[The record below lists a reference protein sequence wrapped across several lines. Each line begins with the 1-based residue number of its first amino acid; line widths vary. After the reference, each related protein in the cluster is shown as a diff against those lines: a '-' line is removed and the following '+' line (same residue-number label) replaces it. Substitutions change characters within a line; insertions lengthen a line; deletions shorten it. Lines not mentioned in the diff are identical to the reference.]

1 MKTKEKFCFR
11 RFLMRPISG
20 GVAQGSLRATIEGT
34 RKKKLPMRRIF
45 ASPSIKKDCHHDR
58 RHDRQRVFALLCNSS
73 RLQIFE
79 VLVCMSED
87 FANQHFMSFF
97 MFRCLEFLGFVL
109 DFSSTK
115 LYLICCSCR
124 HFSYLLVHAQQFFA
138 IFQLITNDFVWLL
151 NGLVRNNVSIAS
163 SFDSSNSNLMN
174 SSSHYTPTCDAIFS
188 RLFKFSCFVIDAAV
202 ADFNRRSEVT
212 LDCCR
217 WWVEMKLI

>member
-1 MKTKEKFCFR
+1 M
-11 RFLMRPISG
+11 
-20 GVAQGSLRATIEGT
+20 
-34 RKKKLPMRRIF
+34 
-45 ASPSIKKDCHHDR
+45 
-58 RHDRQRVFALLCNSS
+58 
-73 RLQIFE
+73 
-79 VLVCMSED
+79 
-87 FANQHFMSFF
+87 
-97 MFRCLEFLGFVL
+97 LEFLGFVL

-202 ADFNRRSEVT
+202 ADFNRLLWGYFRLLQVKSEDEINLIKLKCLTKRSQSRHEKIERNIMSCLVG
-212 LDCCR
+212 LCADR
-217 WWVEMKLI
+217 PKLIPADNLMHEISTNCARKSIS